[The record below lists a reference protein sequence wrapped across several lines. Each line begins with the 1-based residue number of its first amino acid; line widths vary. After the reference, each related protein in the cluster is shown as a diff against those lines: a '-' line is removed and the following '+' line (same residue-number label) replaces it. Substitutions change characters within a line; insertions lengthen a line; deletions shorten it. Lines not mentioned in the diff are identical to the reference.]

1 MNAMWT
7 MGGNRSIIPF
17 THTANRPS
25 WLPQYAYS
33 RFRLER
39 TQSSWVFPYEFQMKQ
54 HFNDFIRWSAW
65 VVQCDNL
72 DSPNEGTSCQMRQ
85 CPRVSAGVS
94 GVAGRLKVTR
104 LSPWFI
110 QSNVSLDIIT
120 YPIWAMFI
128 SAIYIYKHMYVYIYS
143 IYIYISTVYLHTQM
157 SPNHNYHSPTRI
169 MRGRF
174 KSKSTHSHHY
184 IHSHVFPGRF
194 LWTSTKLRWIG
205 LQWVSPFSTKHHAT
219 WAWKNRSWRCWE
231 KRWRHEVGFLSQNQV
246 FQSAMKS
253 EKMLKL
259 FCKRQ
264 HRKRFF

>member
-128 SAIYIYKHMYVYIYS
+128 SAIYIYKHMYVYIYTV
-143 IYIYISTVYLHTQM
+143 YIYPQCICIPRCLLITTTILQHELWEVALKVNQLIAIIIYTAMFFLGVFCELPPSSDELASNGCHRFRRNTMPPELERTV
-157 SPNHNYHSPTRI
+157 
-169 MRGRF
+169 RGGAG
-174 KSKSTHSHHY
+174 KKD
-184 IHSHVFPGRF
+184 GD
-194 LWTSTKLRWIG
+194 TKLVSCPRIRFSNP
-205 LQWVSPFSTKHHAT
+205 QWKVK
-219 WAWKNRSWRCWE
+219 KC
-231 KRWRHEVGFLSQNQV
+231 
-246 FQSAMKS
+246 
-253 EKMLKL
+253 
-259 FCKRQ
+259 
-264 HRKRFF
+264 